1 MDHDQGALAPR
12 HRQDVEHLPIVEGQE
27 IVGHVDLER
36 GVAVADQR
44 RQFLAHDLLRWVRN
58 DQVKRVVDDRLG
70 AGGLVVLLDDLAQ
83 RLAAMLGGERDH
95 RGGAAEGRRHRR
107 AVEIV
112 GADDPGR
119 GSLLDVA
126 MAVDAAR
133 QHQPA
138 ARIDLLRPGG
148 EVLAEGRDDPVL
160 DADVAIGD
168 IGSSRHR
175 AVADHQIEVA
185 HATYLHSA
193 PQRPFYPR
201 PVKRYCGVRRT
212 SGRGTAMTGASSH
225 RPTIAV
231 TRHAISAGHYLAA
244 TAGFDIL
251 QAGGNAIDAG
261 CTAGI
266 ALGVLQSDLVDVA
279 GVAPIM
285 IYLADKEEVVAT
297 AIRLA
302 RDGFPMY
309 PLMAESLK
317 RHEADHRAWP
327 STAAIFL
334 PNGRLP
340 ETGEV
345 FRQTDLAA
353 SLQYMADEERSA
365 ASRGREAGLEA
376 ARDAFYRGDIARKIV
391 GFMKQEGGL
400 LSAEDLAEYRSPV
413 GLPERR
419 RFGDLEVFTCGAWC
433 QGPVL
438 LQTLALLEGTDL
450 AALGQNSPDYIHHLT
465 EALKL
470 AFADR
475 EAYYGDPAIV
485 EVPLATLIS
494 AEYAAER
501 RKLIRPD
508 KAWPEMP
515 PPGDL
520 GRAGARFRASIGEP
534 NPEPDTSYVCV
545 ADRHGNLFSATPSD
559 GSYGSPVVPG
569 TGLIPSNRGS
579 QSRPDPHHPA
589 GVAPGKR
596 PRLTPNP
603 ALAIKGRDQF
613 LPFGTPGGDVQSQAM
628 LQVLLNV
635 FVFGNDVQSAIEM
648 PRFATYSFPSSFAPF
663 DYYPGR
669 LAVEARIPEP
679 VIAELARR
687 GHEIQR

>member
-1 MDHDQGALAPR
+1 MTAP
-12 HRQDVEHLPIVEGQE
+12 
-27 IVGHVDLER
+27 
-36 GVAVADQR
+36 
-44 RQFLAHDLLRWVRN
+44 
-58 DQVKRVVDDRLG
+58 
-70 AGGLVVLLDDLAQ
+70 
-83 RLAAMLGGERDH
+83 
-95 RGGAAEGRRHRR
+95 
-107 AVEIV
+107 
-112 GADDPGR
+112 
-119 GSLLDVA
+119 
-126 MAVDAAR
+126 
-133 QHQPA
+133 
-138 ARIDLLRPGG
+138 
-148 EVLAEGRDDPVL
+148 
-160 DADVAIGD
+160 
-168 IGSSRHR
+168 
-175 AVADHQIEVA
+175 
-185 HATYLHSA
+185 
-193 PQRPFYPR
+193 
-201 PVKRYCGVRRT
+201 
-212 SGRGTAMTGASSH
+212 SSH

-231 TRHAISAGHYLAA
+231 TQHAISAGHYLAA

-261 CTAGI
+261 CAAGI

-285 IYLADKEEVVAT
+285 IYLADKEEVITIAGLGPWPKALDPELFQREHGGKIPKGVLRTVVPAAPDAWITALRRYGTMSFGEVAAA

-309 PLMAESLK
+309 PLMAASLK

-334 PNGRLP
+334 PNGRPP

-353 SLQYMADEERSA
+353 SLQYMADEERVA
-365 ASRGREAGLEA
+365 AHRGPNGRGREAGLEA

-391 GFMKQEGGL
+391 AFMKDQGGL
-400 LSAEDLAEYRSPV
+400 LSAEDLADYRSPV
-413 GLPERR
+413 GPPERR

-438 LQTLALLEGTDL
+438 LQTLALLEGADI
-450 AALGQNSPDYIHHLT
+450 AGLGHNSPDYIHQLT

-475 EAYYGDPAIV
+475 EAYYGDPAMV

-494 AEYAAER
+494 SEYAGER
-501 RKLIRPD
+501 RKLIRSSR
-508 KAWPEMP
+508 ALPEMP

-520 GRAGARFRASIGEP
+520 GRAGTRFRASLGNP

-545 ADRHGNLFSATPSD
+545 ADRFGNLFSATPSD

-579 QSRPDPHHPA
+579 QSRPDPRHPS

-603 ALAIKGRDQF
+603 ALAIKRRDQF
-613 LPFGTPGGDVQSQAM
+613 MPFGTPGGDVQTQAM

-635 FVFGNDVQSAIEM
+635 FVFGHDVQSAIEA

-663 DYYPGR
+663 EYYPGR
-669 LAVEARIPEP
+669 LAVEGRIPEP
-679 VIAELARR
+679 VITELARR
-687 GHEIQR
+687 GHEIQRWPDWIWTAGSVCAILADRRRGVLEAGADPRRAAYAIGC